1 MLSTTAR
8 CQRGPVARAL
18 EQRNRARLD
27 PLDGEVLGLGGLV
40 EEERAGGEAEEEQE
54 EERVV
59 EVVGDEVEG
68 AAGRVATTEDVDAR
82 REDEGRDSSFAR
94 ARWPEVVEAF
104 VERAVI
110 DSACSL

>member
-18 EQRNRARLD
+18 EQRNRTRARLD
-27 PLDGEVLGLGGLV
+27 PLDGEVLGLGGLA
-40 EEERAGGEAEEEQE
+40 EEERADGEAEEEQE

-68 AAGRVATTEDVDAR
+68 AAGRVATTEDVDAS
-82 REDEGRDSSFAR
+82 REDEGRDSSLASV
-94 ARWPEVVEAF
+94 A
-104 VERAVI
+104 
-110 DSACSL
+110 SA